1 MFLLCF
7 VQLLLF
13 YHLPVALP
21 VPKERGGG
29 ERIGSG
35 RGGDLGGRGG
45 YPGGEGIALSKPCIV
60 LVAIP
65 VPTAPPGNGFGCAT
79 LRDGNEVL
87 HTSYFIFDT
96 KHFTPTS
103 ITTDRT
109 ESLD

>member
-29 ERIGSG
+29 ERIG

-45 YPGGEGIALSKPCIV
+45 DRPVKALYCSCSHTRSHGSAWERV
-60 LVAIP
+60 R
-65 VPTAPPGNGFGCAT
+65 
-79 LRDGNEVL
+79 LR
-87 HTSYFIFDT
+87 HAA
-96 KHFTPTS
+96 
-103 ITTDRT
+103 
-109 ESLD
+109 